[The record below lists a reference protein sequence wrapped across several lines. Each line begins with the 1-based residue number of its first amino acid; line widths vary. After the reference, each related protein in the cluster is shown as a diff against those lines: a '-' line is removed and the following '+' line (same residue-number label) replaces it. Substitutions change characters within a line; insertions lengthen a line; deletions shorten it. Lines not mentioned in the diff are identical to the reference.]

1 MSALINIAVF
11 GVVGAVM
18 MAALI
23 GLLLATTARR
33 SGAWVASVFSTVSV
47 VLLIAVPALA
57 VVNVRATVTG
67 TGLGQAWLVAFAVV
81 AIVYAANLFLLPLVR
96 RRFAAVRDDRGAR
109 ELRVSWSM
117 LAGGVVLCALL
128 AVCATAVAFP
138 FT

>member
-11 GVVGAVM
+11 GIVGAVM

-23 GLLLATTARR
+23 GLLLAATVRR
-33 SGAWVASVFSTVSV
+33 SGAWVASVFSTVAV

-57 VVNVRATVTG
+57 VVNVRATGTG
-67 TGLGQAWLVAFAVV
+67 TGFGQAWLVAFAVV

-96 RRFAAVRDDRGAR
+96 RRFAAVWDSQQAR
-109 ELRVSWSM
+109 ELRVSWPM

-128 AVCATAVAFP
+128 AMCATAIAFP